1 VDFNLH
7 HIGYAT
13 QSIETSLNFFKS
25 IGYREEGRLHYDL
38 DLGVKVQFIKSIDKS
53 IRIELVQD
61 IPEGINHPVQNI
73 IRKRPGC
80 YHLAYEVDH
89 IAGVSNLYDLK
100 QISNC
105 APALAFKN
113 RHISFYL
120 SRDGGIVELISTGNK
135 CDCDNND

>member
-1 VDFNLH
+1 VDLNLH

-13 QSIETSLNFFKS
+13 HSIETSLKFFKS
-25 IGYREEGRLHYDL
+25 IGYREEGPLHHDL
-38 DLGVKVQFIKSIDKS
+38 DLGVKVQFIKSTNKS

-89 IAGVSNLYDLK
+89 ISRVSNLYDLK
-100 QISNC
+100 RISNC
-105 APALAFKN
+105 SAALAFQN
-113 RHISFYL
+113 RHVSFYL
-120 SRDGGIVELISTGNK
+120 SRDGGIVELISTGIK
-135 CDCDNND
+135 CDCENND

>member
-1 VDFNLH
+1 MDLNLH

-13 QSIETSLNFFKS
+13 HSIETSLKFFKS
-25 IGYREEGRLHYDL
+25 IGYREEGQLHHDL